1 MKLKVQPIHRF
12 VAHCSNLHVSLKAPL
27 LLTYCAVG
35 ICGSFLPVQAF
46 AQEEK
51 TQVLEEVVI
60 SANRTAQRVLDTA
73 ASINVVNSAQIHD
86 AQGEINLSEPL
97 AKVPGIFA
105 LDRQNYAQDLLI
117 SSRGFG
123 SNSAFGARGIKI
135 FVDGIPGTVA
145 DGQGQ
150 ISHIDLSSTD
160 RMEVMRGPFSVL
172 YGNAAGGVISVYTED
187 GKKGHAI
194 SPSAEAGSFGL
205 RKYGLK
211 FDGDTGSVNY
221 LINAGKMRT
230 DGYRDH
236 STADRTNENV
246 KLRLHPLPDSTL
258 TLIGNNVQLNAMDP
272 LGLTATQWQA
282 NARQSGTNSLT
293 YNTRKS
299 VDQMQGGAVWNT
311 RIDAQNTLIL
321 TPYHGSRHTTQFLA
335 SGTAGAGVIDLERE
349 YYGFDG
355 KWIHNGNLKGLDYK
369 VVTGAESNQNQDHR
383 LTYTNANGLQSYSTS
398 NQDYRMNAK
407 NWDQYL
413 QAELHPSEQLTLTS
427 GVRRSQTSLSA
438 TGNNLASPTLG
449 NHPFKA
455 ATGMISA
462 QYYFL
467 DSSNVYISYGSGFD
481 TPTLNQITYST
492 NYVLGSTTSNIGNMN
507 GILAARTR
515 QTEIGLKSI
524 ATQNLQ
530 LNVALFDANTT
541 NDIVVAASRLGKT
554 SYTNAPLTSR
564 QGAEVSAQWQLPMH
578 FQLSLGYTDL
588 VAKVQQSYY
597 TQTSSASQIQV
608 NAGNRIPGVP
618 NKGAFSELLWKGA
631 DKKIE
636 LALEARAQGS
646 IAVND
651 VNDASLAKGYAVV
664 NVRALIRQQSG
675 KWQFSEFLRVNNLL
689 GRQYMGSIIVNQASA
704 QYYESAPGRNF
715 IMGLKVSHP
724 F

>member
-1 MKLKVQPIHRF
+1 
-12 VAHCSNLHVSLKAPL
+12 
-27 LLTYCAVG
+27 
-35 ICGSFLPVQAF
+35 
-46 AQEEK
+46 
-51 TQVLEEVVI
+51 
-60 SANRTAQRVLDTA
+60 
-73 ASINVVNSAQIHD
+73 
-86 AQGEINLSEPL
+86 
-97 AKVPGIFA
+97 
-105 LDRQNYAQDLLI
+105 
-117 SSRGFG
+117 
-123 SNSAFGARGIKI
+123 
-135 FVDGIPGTVA
+135 
-145 DGQGQ
+145 
-150 ISHIDLSSTD
+150 
-160 RMEVMRGPFSVL
+160 
-172 YGNAAGGVISVYTED
+172 
-187 GKKGHAI
+187 
-194 SPSAEAGSFGL
+194 
-205 RKYGLK
+205 
-211 FDGDTGSVNY
+211 
-221 LINAGKMRT
+221 
-230 DGYRDH
+230 
-236 STADRTNENV
+236 
-246 KLRLHPLPDSTL
+246 
-258 TLIGNNVQLNAMDP
+258 
-272 LGLTATQWQA
+272 
-282 NARQSGTNSLT
+282 
-293 YNTRKS
+293 
-299 VDQMQGGAVWNT
+299 
-311 RIDAQNTLIL
+311 
-321 TPYHGSRHTTQFLA
+321 
-335 SGTAGAGVIDLERE
+335 
-349 YYGFDG
+349 
-355 KWIHNGNLKGLDYK
+355 
-369 VVTGAESNQNQDHR
+369 
-383 LTYTNANGLQSYSTS
+383 
-398 NQDYRMNAK
+398 
-407 NWDQYL
+407 
-413 QAELHPSEQLTLTS
+413 
-427 GVRRSQTSLSA
+427 
-438 TGNNLASPTLG
+438 
-449 NHPFKA
+449 
-455 ATGMISA
+455 MISA